1 MLLVSGKGLLHACIS
16 SILRVERD
24 NLTYLTYVVFVLSGN
39 KLNEINIQHYRTF
52 AYHIGT
58 KCLTCNCLVSFL
70 GLNFLDLHHDKKSNQ
85 ERLQ

>member
-1 MLLVSGKGLLHACIS
+1 MLINLQYY
-16 SILRVERD
+16 ILRVERD

-58 KCLTCNCLVSFL
+58 KCLTYNCLVSFL
-70 GLNFLDLHHDKKSNQ
+70 GLNFVDVHHDKKSNP
-85 ERLQ
+85 ERLQY